1 MSMAA
6 SDQFAMKTTTSA
18 TVFAFSTQSDLPSGN
33 AITVGLPANYFSG
46 KPQPAGQLSGPGS
59 IPNVTCVMTA
69 AALHVVCTTA
79 GAVLSAGSYNLT
91 FAAGEL
97 TTGVAVAANSS
108 GLTVKTSVEN

>member
-1 MSMAA
+1 
-6 SDQFAMKTTTSA
+6 
-18 TVFAFSTQSDLPSGN
+18 
-33 AITVGLPANYFSG
+33 
-46 KPQPAGQLSGPGS
+46 
-59 IPNVTCVMTA
+59 MTA

-108 GLTVKTSVEN
+108 GLTVKTSVENESAGHASRAILQYRT